1 MLVLGITGG
10 IGSGKTA
17 VLNILKEEYQA
28 YIIEA
33 DTLAHQLMEPGRE
46 AYQQIVKHFGSQILC
61 SDSTIDRTILGQIVF
76 SDPEKLI
83 MLNNIVHP
91 AVKKDILRQ
100 IEEQKKADCKL
111 FVIEA
116 ALLLQDGYKEI
127 CDELWY
133 IYADLE
139 IRIDRL
145 CKYRNFTRERAL
157 SVIRSQMDDT
167 YYREGCNYTIDNSGN
182 LDTVKTQIQQKLCT

>member
-17 VLNILKEEYQA
+17 VLHILKEEYQA

-46 AYQQIVKHFGSQILC
+46 AYHQIVEHFGDQVLL
-61 SDSTIDRTILGQIVF
+61 SDKTINRVILGQIVF
-76 SDPEKLI
+76 SDPEKLAL
-83 MLNNIVHP
+83 LNNIVHP
-91 AVKKDILRQ
+91 AVKKEILHQ
-100 IEEQKKADCKL
+100 IKEQQNAGCEL

-116 ALLLQDGYKEI
+116 ALLLQDGYKDI
-127 CDELWY
+127 CDEIWNV
-133 IYADLE
+133 YADIE
-139 IRIDRL
+139 VRIDRL

>member
-28 YIIEA
+28 YMIEA
-33 DTLAHQLMEPGRE
+33 DTLAHQLMEPEKE
-46 AYQQIVKHFGSQILC
+46 AYQQIVKHFGTQILR
-61 SDSTIDRTILGQIVF
+61 SDKTIDRTVLGQLVF
-76 SDPEKLI
+76 SDSKKLT
-83 MLNNIVHP
+83 MLNSIVHP

-100 IEEQKKADCKL
+100 IQEQKKADCKL

-157 SVIRSQMDDT
+157 SVIQSQMDDT
-167 YYREGCNYTIDNSGN
+167 YYREGCDYTIDNSGN
-182 LDTVKTQIQQKLCT
+182 LSATRAQIKQKLYT